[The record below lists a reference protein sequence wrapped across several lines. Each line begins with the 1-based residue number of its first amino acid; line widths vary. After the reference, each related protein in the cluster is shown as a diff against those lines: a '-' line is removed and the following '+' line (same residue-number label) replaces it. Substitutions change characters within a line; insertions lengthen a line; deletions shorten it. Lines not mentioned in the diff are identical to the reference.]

1 MAGKAG
7 KAFGYRSSKENFPI
21 QPDFGA
27 LAGIGAWN
35 LCDNSF
41 EAIYLYRVKVLYV
54 LLGYEDVANSP

>member
-41 EAIYLYRVKVLYV
+41 EAIYLYRVKVL
-54 LLGYEDVANSP
+54 